1 MAADLVAVAKQ
12 RKIKYFLIS
21 YVDLFGGL
29 RAKLVPARAI
39 GEMQRAGAGFAGFAT
54 WLDMTPAD
62 SDMFAV
68 PDADS
73 LTILPW
79 KPEVGWL
86 AADLMMDGK
95 PVCVL
100 RGHGVTTAGA
110 TIEQAVARA
119 LALDSLARMAT
130 AVVALGGTVRA
141 LPDDDLT
148 QLPDLGAAFNDE
160 LLWRHQEARLAA
172 AGLALDSPAGVGERR
187 ADEGR
192 VDEGGVD
199 E

>member
-1 MAADLVAVAKQ
+1 MVAA
-12 RKIKYFLIS
+12 
-21 YVDLFGGL
+21 
-29 RAKLVPARAI
+29 
-39 GEMQRAGAGFAGFAT
+39 
-54 WLDMTPAD
+54 
-62 SDMFAV
+62 
-68 PDADS
+68 
-73 LTILPW
+73 
-79 KPEVGWL
+79 
-86 AADLMMDGK
+86 MDGK

-187 ADEGR
+187 VDEGR